1 MFFTLL
7 MQGFASSL
15 FDILPTCVTFHLFT
29 TAQVACAYGYKIFRS
44 PHRGN
49 TMNIQAQLNK
59 EAIDM
64 LPRTRTAIDLTWAQ
78 DHDFERG
85 QMSFAAI
92 QSILA
97 LTPCLD
103 DMAEDEIEKTDSRMV
118 ESFKESGWLK
128 NTDINPTI
136 FAIYYMSDN
145 GFVYEA
151 SHKSAAAVRGGLR
164 ELSAGK
170 YTKDNEYLRRNVALI
185 KIDANYDKDY
195 YDTDNGGG
203 VVQIEVMVDGI
214 LHSDTFCVQLTGG
227 EHLTSM
233 GCLVISEKNG
243 DVVFSEYSNGV
254 FGPFESEIINAA
266 ETAYKAAKNNRLL
279 NDGKDWEH
287 HSSFNQQQ
295 VCATASCQ
303 VVVEKTV
310 DGSFRAYLDTS
321 GFVGSHEYAT
331 LPEFFLEYFDCEE
344 KLENWKVEYEQ

>member
-1 MFFTLL
+1 
-7 MQGFASSL
+7 
-15 FDILPTCVTFHLFT
+15 
-29 TAQVACAYGYKIFRS
+29 
-44 PHRGN
+44 
-49 TMNIQAQLNK
+49 MNIQAQLNK

-64 LPRTRTAIDLTWAQ
+64 LPRTRTAIDLAWAQ
-78 DHDFERG
+78 GHDFKHS
-85 QMSFAAI
+85 QMLFAAT

-103 DMAEDEIEKTDSRMV
+103 DMVEDEIEETDCRIV

-136 FAIYYMSDN
+136 FAIYYISNN
-145 GFVYEA
+145 GFSYES
-151 SHKSAAAVRGGLR
+151 SHESAAAARGKLR

-170 YTKDNEYLRRNVALI
+170 YTKDNKYIKRNVALI

-203 VVQIEVMVDGI
+203 VVQVEVIVDSV

-227 EHLTSM
+227 EHLASM
-233 GCLVISEKNG
+233 GCLVISEKSG

-254 FGPFESEIINAA
+254 FGAFESEIINAA
-266 ETAYKAAKNNRLL
+266 ETAYKVAKNNRLL
-279 NDGKDWEH
+279 DDGKDWEH

-295 VCATASCQ
+295 VCATASYQ
-303 VVVEKTV
+303 VVVEKAV

-331 LPEFFLEYFDCEE
+331 QPEFFLEYFDCEE
-344 KLENWKVEYEQ
+344 KLESWKIEYEQQRCF